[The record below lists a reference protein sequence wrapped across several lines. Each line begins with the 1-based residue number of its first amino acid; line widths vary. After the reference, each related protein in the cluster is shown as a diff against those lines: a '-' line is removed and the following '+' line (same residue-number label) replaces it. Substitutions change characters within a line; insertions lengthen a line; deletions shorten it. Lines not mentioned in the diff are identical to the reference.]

1 MRYIDLQGPQGNA
14 ILLWGVAI
22 DIARQTK
29 ANIFG
34 FDPIHQKEFIYQKF
48 QTMPYEDTVKFIR
61 DNYSSFITLSGGE
74 DDWDGDDDWEDE
86 DEEL

>member
-14 ILLWGVAI
+14 ILLWGVAM

-29 ANIFG
+29 TKIFG
-34 FDPIHQKEFIYQKF
+34 FDPVHQKDFIYQKF

-61 DNYSSFITLSGGE
+61 DNYSSFVCF
-74 DDWDGDDDWEDE
+74 DWDDDDESTWGLDDDE
-86 DEEL
+86 